1 MLFNSYEFIFVFL
14 PVSFFIYFY
23 LNHKRLTTASKIWL
37 VFASLFFYSW
47 WNIVYLP
54 LILTS
59 VFFNYAIASAIVDRD
74 ELKKKYFS
82 KKSLLQIGLVFNIGL
97 LAYFKYADFF
107 ISNTNSLVNT
117 DIGLLHLALPLAI
130 SFFTLQQIAFLV
142 DSYEGL
148 AKEKKFINYIM
159 FVTFFPQLIAG
170 PIVHHKEMMPQFV
183 SIRNKAKNY
192 KNIALGLFILSIGLF
207 KKVVIADT
215 FAIWA
220 TAGFDT
226 ATTLNLF
233 EAWFTSLS
241 YTFQLY
247 FDFSG
252 YTDIAMGAALLF
264 NIKLPINFNSPY
276 KATGIIDFW
285 QRWHITLSRF
295 VTTYIYTPLVKSFDN
310 LNFHKAMVAT
320 FVTFLI
326 AGLWHGA
333 SWMFVIFGGLH
344 GLALVVNNY
353 WKKTKIK
360 INKILA
366 WFITF
371 NFVNITM
378 VFFRA
383 EEWDDAIKVLSSMFS
398 LDNIMLPNILES
410 VLPFLNKY
418 GVEFGWFTQN
428 IQGKSFTLVF
438 LIIGFILVLFF
449 ENSSKKL
456 IDLQKEWTS
465 TSNFIPKETFSI
477 ISKRFKIACNNFFRR
492 KKKYYEKIYNKNL
505 KRKQELLKRIER
517 FTLSNNSQDNIESL
531 ENFSKEWKKIGLVP
545 KKSVTIDNKFHK
557 IISSHYNDLNL
568 KKSEKESIKF
578 LIQANSIKGNE
589 ILINKSKNNLKKQI
603 DKIKS
608 SIFQYEN
615 NVSFFRNENST
626 KKMKESVLKKIELS
640 KLEHKKLKKKLSILD
655 NL

>member
-1 MLFNSYEFIFVFL
+1 MLFNSYEFIFAFL
-14 PVSFFIYFY
+14 PVSFFGYFY
-23 LNHKRLTTASKIWL
+23 LNHKRLTTASKSWL

-59 VFFNYAIASAIVDRD
+59 VFFNYAIASAIVEYD

-148 AKEKKFINYIM
+148 AKEKNFLNYII

-192 KNIALGLFILSIGLF
+192 KNIVLGLFILSIGLF

-310 LNFHKAMVAT
+310 LNFHKAMIAT
-320 FVTFLI
+320 VITFLI

-378 VFFRA
+378 IFFRA
-383 EEWDDAIKVLSSMFS
+383 EEWGDAIKVLRSMFS
-398 LDNIMLPNILES
+398 LDNIMLSSKLES
-410 VLPFLNKY
+410 ALPFLNKY
-418 GVEFGWFTQN
+418 GVEFGSFTQN
-428 IQGKSFTLVF
+428 IQGRSFTLVF

-449 ENSSKKL
+449 ENSNKKL
-456 IDLQKEWTS
+456 DNFKL
-465 TSNFIPKETFSI
+465 NFINSFIFVMAFT
-477 ISKRFKIACNNFFRR
+477 ISF
-492 KKKYYEKIYNKNL
+492 Y
-505 KRKQELLKRIER
+505 
-517 FTLSNNSQDNIESL
+517 
-531 ENFSKEWKKIGLVP
+531 
-545 KKSVTIDNKFHK
+545 
-557 IISSHYNDLNL
+557 
-568 KKSEKESIKF
+568 
-578 LIQANSIKGNE
+578 
-589 ILINKSKNNLKKQI
+589 
-603 DKIKS
+603 
-608 SIFQYEN
+608 
-615 NVSFFRNENST
+615 
-626 KKMKESVLKKIELS
+626 
-640 KLEHKKLKKKLSILD
+640 KLSGYSEFLYFRF
-655 NL
+655 